1 MKCGRANDWMSL
13 YLDGRLDVQR
23 LGRLEHHLISCAA
36 CRSDLARLRQVQAS
50 LREQRQMEEPPGLT
64 EHVMR
69 RISAYEAQRASEAAQ
84 ARQRAAARHAVRA
97 ERWAQAWRGAGARRA
112 LALVAALVALVVWA
126 QMRTPTLLSGMAARL
141 GPDVLQLLV
150 TPGPDEIAWS
160 VWIAGVA
167 LALGAFTWLART
179 DAPEELRR
187 ALAERLPQLW

>member
-36 CRSDLARLRQVQAS
+36 CRSDLARLRQVQAA

-84 ARQRAAARHAVRA
+84 ARQRAAARKIARA
-97 ERWAQAWRGAGARRA
+97 QVWRGVGARRA
-112 LALVAALVALVVWA
+112 IALAIALVAFTTWA
-126 QMRTPTLLSGMAARL
+126 QLTT
-141 GPDVLQLLV
+141 
-150 TPGPDEIAWS
+150 
-160 VWIAGVA
+160 
-167 LALGAFTWLART
+167 
-179 DAPEELRR
+179 
-187 ALAERLPQLW
+187 